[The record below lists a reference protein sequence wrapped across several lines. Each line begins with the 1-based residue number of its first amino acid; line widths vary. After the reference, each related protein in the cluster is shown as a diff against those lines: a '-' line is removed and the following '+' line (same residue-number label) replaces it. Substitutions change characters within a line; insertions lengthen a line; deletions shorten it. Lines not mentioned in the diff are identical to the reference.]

1 MREKS
6 VKQLRGR
13 CVLQT
18 PTPLMETRASI
29 VSYCRE
35 WSQGV
40 GSQIEPFG
48 SSLDKWQQTTVIST
62 KETHAY
68 EKAIILPA
76 KLSGPVSK
84 LSPKLVRKKFGG
96 DEIRGSIR

>member
-6 VKQLRGR
+6 VKQLWSR
-13 CVLQT
+13 CVLRT
-18 PTPLMETRASI
+18 PTPLMETTVNI
-29 VSYCRE
+29 VSCCRE

-40 GSQIEPFG
+40 GSQIESFG
-48 SSLDKWQQTTVIST
+48 SSLDKWQQTTLIST
-62 KETHAY
+62 KETHTY

-84 LSPKLVRKKFGG
+84 LSLKLVRKKFGG